1 MNSMTFQNLWFESL
15 PIFWRVLTGKYR
27 NLGKSIMHTSKE
39 KTLVKTDRQKE
50 QKCVYVNKNHAS
62 PNSSKCNT
70 KEHNFM

>member
-1 MNSMTFQNLWFESL
+1 
-15 PIFWRVLTGKYR
+15 
-27 NLGKSIMHTSKE
+27 MHTSKE